1 MLLSHG
7 LAHRPRK
14 IWLGNL
20 RNAVSQAHGCTWQRA
35 QTHESS
41 IVTIVISLWEDS
53 VLGQVPH
60 LKLKKSMRLWANSVD
75 LYGPCHAPTQRIET
89 SLVEQ
94 EEVIFQTGWILT
106 EFPKGQEGTML
117 CFPANK
123 VEWARMK
130 KHSRVSLST
139 QIKETCRWR

>member
-1 MLLSHG
+1 MC
-7 LAHRPRK
+7 
-14 IWLGNL
+14 
-20 RNAVSQAHGCTWQRA
+20 SQHA
-35 QTHESS
+35 
-41 IVTIVISLWEDS
+41 VISWAGTETKEDLAWES
-53 VLGQVPH
+53 QECCVSGSWMH
-60 LKLKKSMRLWANSVD
+60 LTESPNTWKFYCHDRDLTVGRLSARSGATFEIKKSMRLWANRVD
-75 LYGPCHAPTQRIET
+75 LYGPCHAPTQGIET

-130 KHSRVSLST
+130 KYSRVSLST
-139 QIKETCRWR
+139 QTS